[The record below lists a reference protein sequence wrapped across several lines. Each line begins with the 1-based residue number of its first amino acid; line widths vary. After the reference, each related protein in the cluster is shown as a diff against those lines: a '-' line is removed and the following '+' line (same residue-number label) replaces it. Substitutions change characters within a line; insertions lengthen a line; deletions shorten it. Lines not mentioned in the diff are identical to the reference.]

1 MWMLL
6 RSLTLGASSLLAKQ
20 GKSKFFAGKLCLK
33 DGEEFLVEIRITPLD
48 EGD

>member
-1 MWMLL
+1 MLL

-20 GKSKFFAGKLCLK
+20 GKSKFFAGTLRLK

-48 EGD
+48 DGGG